1 MKLLLVEHSKDLRD
15 TAAAAL
21 RRAGF
26 VVEALADGAAGLWAA
41 HQLDPDVIVIEL
53 APTGFD
59 GVMLLRR
66 LRAEGLATPV
76 LMLTATLDVEAR
88 LHCFDAGAD
97 DCMPQPVDLRELA
110 ARARALAF
118 RARAT
123 PCDVATLGDLRIDRA
138 RGEVCRDG
146 RPVPMRRRERLLL
159 EVLFAQQGR
168 LVSRAKI
175 ESKLYGDCTDLQSN
189 SVEAAVSQLRRWID
203 TPGGPSRI
211 TTLRGEGYRLER

>member
-1 MKLLLVEHSKDLRD
+1 VKLLLVEHSPDLRD
-15 TAAAAL
+15 TTAAAL

-26 VVEALADGAAGLWAA
+26 VVEAFDDGAAGLWAA
-41 HQLDPDVIVIEL
+41 RHLDPDVIVIDL
-53 APTGFD
+53 PPTGFD
-59 GVMLLRR
+59 GPMLLRR
-66 LRAEGLATPV
+66 LRAEGVATPV
-76 LMLTATLDVEAR
+76 LMLTAAADVEAR
-88 LHCFDAGAD
+88 LHCFDVGAD
-97 DCMPQPVDLRELA
+97 DCMPHPADLRELA
-110 ARARALAF
+110 ARARALAL
-118 RARAT
+118 RARAA
-123 PCDVATLGDLRIDRA
+123 PSDVATLGDLHIDRS

-203 TPGGPSRI
+203 PPGGPSRI

>member
-1 MKLLLVEHSKDLRD
+1 VKLLLVEHPREPRD
-15 TAAAAL
+15 TTAAAL
-21 RRAGF
+21 RRTGF
-26 VVEALADGAAGLWAA
+26 VVEVFDDGAAGLWAA
-41 HQLDPDVIVIEL
+41 RHLDPDVIVIDL
-53 APTGFD
+53 PPPGFD

-66 LRAEGLATPV
+66 LRAQGLAMPV
-76 LMLTATLDVEAR
+76 LVVTPQSDVEAR
-88 LHCFDAGAD
+88 LRCFDAGAD
-97 DCMPQPVDLRELA
+97 DCLPHPADLRELA

-118 RARAT
+118 RARAA
-123 PCDVATLGDLRIDRA
+123 PCDVATLGDLRIDRG

-175 ESKLYGDCTDLQSN
+175 ESKLYGDCMDLQSN

-203 TPGGPSRI
+203 PPGGPSRI

>member
-1 MKLLLVEHSKDLRD
+1 MKLLLVEHAPDLRD
-15 TAAAAL
+15 AMAAAL

-26 VVEALADGAAGLWAA
+26 VVEVAGDIAAGLWAA
-41 HQLDPDVIVIEL
+41 RHLDADVIAIGL
-53 APTGFD
+53 PAPGLD
-59 GVMLLRR
+59 ADMLLRR
-66 LRAEGLATPV
+66 VRAEAVAAPV
-76 LMLTATLDVEAR
+76 LMLTAPSCVEAR
-88 LHCFDAGAD
+88 LRGFEAGAD
-97 DCMPQPVDLRELA
+97 DCLAHPVDLRELA
-110 ARARALAF
+110 ARARALAL
-118 RARAT
+118 RARAA
-123 PCDVATLGDLRIDRA
+123 PCDVATLGDLRIDRG

-175 ESKLYGDCTDLQSN
+175 ESKLYGDCMDLQSN

-203 TPGGPSRI
+203 PPGGPSRI